1 MRLLFKNNIFKM
13 AAFLA
18 VFQQVFV
25 GLSTFMIGSAGAAL
39 DQPNRVLW
47 LLAAFFGSIAVAYVI
62 GTSVQWLGVRLSNDL
77 WSTYTKDLLLEL
89 SQDIGY
95 ASDANKKRT
104 NTWLTGEA
112 HSTLEYASTFSLDFL
127 SISCNILFTMVA
139 FLAILGPMITAS
151 IMLALVTSFSMLWV
165 ARRTITTAG
174 GNIQKAKMQAL
185 LSVQSL
191 WDHAFFGNR
200 VTRQQPTAQTKA
212 NLAKFFRQTERFKLL
227 EQGIS
232 CFPIFLSMGVL
243 YAAINHQVHLGQVLL
258 PALVA
263 VLPRSLQLFQNV
275 HTVNTY
281 SSQYLLLSAKLK
293 NLRNFPA
300 QLERREMGA
309 NIDKGGIDIQD
320 VCYGN
325 QLDVDTLMAQLKHA
339 TSNKHGRFRITGR
352 NGAGKSSLLRD
363 LKALLPDAVLLG
375 PDIRLLPIE
384 VAGSTGQIQRQ
395 TLHAMLE
402 QGVSTLLLD
411 EWDANLD
418 QVNATRLDGQIDELS
433 KRALVIEVRHSRT
446 LSG

>member
-1 MRLLFKNNIFKM
+1 
-13 AAFLA
+13 
-18 VFQQVFV
+18 
-25 GLSTFMIGSAGAAL
+25 
-39 DQPNRVLW
+39 
-47 LLAAFFGSIAVAYVI
+47 
-62 GTSVQWLGVRLSNDL
+62 
-77 WSTYTKDLLLEL
+77 
-89 SQDIGY
+89 
-95 ASDANKKRT
+95 
-104 NTWLTGEA
+104 
-112 HSTLEYASTFSLDFL
+112 
-127 SISCNILFTMVA
+127 MVA
-139 FLAILGPMITAS
+139 FLAILGPLITAS

-174 GNIQKAKMQAL
+174 GSIQKAKMQAL

-191 WDHAFFGNR
+191 WDHAFFGNL
-200 VTRQQPTAQTKA
+200 VTSQQPTAQTKA

-281 SSQYLLLSAKLK
+281 SSQYLLLSAKLR

-300 QLERREMGA
+300 QLERRDIGA
-309 NIDKGGIDIQD
+309 NIDKDGIAIQD
-320 VCYGN
+320 VYSGN
-325 QLDVDTLMAQLKHA
+325 KLNVDMLITQLKHDP
-339 TSNKHGRFRITGR
+339 TGQHGRFRITGR

-375 PDIRLLPIE
+375 PDIHLLPIE
-384 VAGSTGQIQRQ
+384 VVGSTGQIQRQ

-418 QVNATRLDGQIDELS
+418 QVNTTSLDGQIDELS
-433 KRALVIEVRHSRT
+433 KRALVIEVRHNRA
-446 LSG
+446 